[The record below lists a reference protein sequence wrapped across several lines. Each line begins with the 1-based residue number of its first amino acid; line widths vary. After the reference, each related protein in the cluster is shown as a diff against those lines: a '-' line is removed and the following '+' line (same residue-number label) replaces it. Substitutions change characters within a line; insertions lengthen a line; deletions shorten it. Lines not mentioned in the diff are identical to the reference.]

1 MSDTIVVRSMF
12 REYRI
17 EFGDDAVRVVR
28 PQLDPEKTF
37 VVCDAK
43 VHTLYAEYIAPLL
56 CQGRHMLIAPSEE
69 SKTIDKAQEIIE
81 AMVAAGV
88 RRDYTVL
95 AIGGGITQDVTAF
108 AASILYRGIAWAY
121 IPTTLLAQTDSCLGS
136 KTSINVKDKKN
147 LAGNFWPPT
156 FAVIDPRFL
165 NTLPEHD
172 VRSGIGE
179 ILHFYMYADSP
190 KLVPLLTGISGF
202 LADRGTLRPF
212 INEALS
218 IKKAVAELDE
228 FDQHERHKFN
238 FGHTFG
244 HALESTTDYAIPH
257 GLAVMVGIDI
267 ACFVSWRLGL
277 MPTELFEWLHPLF
290 AHNFPARSFTMDQ
303 FDRYCQYLT
312 KDKKNIGRDVGC
324 ILAERPGALV
334 SKRLP
339 LDDGLR
345 DLLREYFEGPWWR

>member
-17 EFGDDAVRVVR
+17 EFGDDAVGVVR
-28 PQLDPEKTF
+28 ARLDPEKTF
-37 VVCDAK
+37 VVCDAR
-43 VHTLYAEYIAPLL
+43 VHALYAEYLAPLL
-56 CQGRHMLIAPSEE
+56 VPGRHMLVAPSED

-81 AMVAAGV
+81 AMVVTGV
-88 RRDYTVL
+88 RRDHTAV

-108 AASILYRGIAWAY
+108 AASILYRGINWAF

-147 LAGNFWPPT
+147 LAGNFWPPA
-156 FAVIDPRFL
+156 FAIIDPRFL
-165 NTLPEHD
+165 DTLSED
-172 VRSGIGE
+172 EVRSGVGE
-179 ILHFYMYADSP
+179 ILHFLMYADSP
-190 KLVPLLTGISGF
+190 MLVPLLTGIPGF
-202 LADRGTLRPF
+202 LADRRTLRPF
-212 INEALS
+212 IDEALR
-218 IKKAVAELDE
+218 IKQGVAEIDE

-257 GLAVMVGIDI
+257 GLAVTVGVDI
-267 ACFVSWRLGL
+267 ACFVSSRLGL
-277 MPTELFEWLHPLF
+277 MPTALFERLHPLF
-290 AHNFPARSFTMDQ
+290 AHNFPARRFTMDQ

-334 SKRLP
+334 AKRLP
-339 LDDGLR
+339 LDGGLR
-345 DLLREYFEGPWWR
+345 DLLREYFEGPYWR